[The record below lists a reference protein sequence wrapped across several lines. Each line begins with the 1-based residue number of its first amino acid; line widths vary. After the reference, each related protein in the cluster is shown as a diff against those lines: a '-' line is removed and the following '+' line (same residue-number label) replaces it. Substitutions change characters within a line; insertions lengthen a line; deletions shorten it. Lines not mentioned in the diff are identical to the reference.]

1 MHSKMLEHYAM
12 TANGTAPEIVDGDT
26 REDYK
31 AFGIEYHKH
40 EPYVVNDVD
49 TWSGGFAIATME
61 TARAR
66 TEPMAMGRRR
76 RWPSGSSPSF
86 LL

>member
-1 MHSKMLEHYAM
+1 MRFQNSAQHRQQTICREWGRKKRMHSKMLEHYAM

-49 TWSGGFAIATME
+49 SVE
-61 TARAR
+61 N
-66 TEPMAMGRRR
+66 
-76 RWPSGSSPSF
+76 S
-86 LL
+86 LN